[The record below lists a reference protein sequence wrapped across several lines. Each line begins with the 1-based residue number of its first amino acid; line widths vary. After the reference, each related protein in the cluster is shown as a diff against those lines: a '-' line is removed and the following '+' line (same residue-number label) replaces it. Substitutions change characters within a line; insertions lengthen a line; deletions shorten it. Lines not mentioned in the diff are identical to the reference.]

1 MVDNRD
7 KSVPDVGHDHH
18 PVPGA
23 AGPIGRAVRD
33 HVDFVGEAPAV
44 YHSQLD
50 RELDEAIL
58 HELGA
63 DDDPC

>member
-7 KSVPDVGHDHH
+7 KSVSDVGHDHH

-33 HVDFVGEAPAV
+33 HVDAV
-44 YHSQLD
+44 DVVY
-50 RELDEAIL
+50 
-58 HELGA
+58 GFYV
-63 DDDPC
+63 DDDYAEPLGDDTAC